1 METYIRGLET
11 LNQTEECYG
20 NLLVPVVLRKL
31 PSKIRQNLARAHGG
45 DDWTLGDLRKAI
57 GHELSIL
64 EAGSNTDEDWY
75 NYNDS
80 TCQRTA
86 NFYAKA
92 FKGRTDV
99 FYLSLV
105 TRRHHIF
112 SIVLKPD

>member
-92 FKGRTDV
+92 FKGKNRCV
-99 FYLSLV
+99 LSISRN
-105 TRRHHIF
+105 T
-112 SIVLKPD
+112 

>member
-1 METYIRGLET
+1 MQALLDLPEPTDALHSLREFYDKIKTYIRGLET

-31 PSKIRQNLARAHGG
+31 PSKIRQILARAHGG

-75 NYNDS
+75 YNDS

-86 NFYAKA
+86 NFY
-92 FKGRTDV
+92 KG
-99 FYLSLV
+99 
-105 TRRHHIF
+105 I
-112 SIVLKPD
+112 